1 MLGIKRSESLSGTA
15 ESEYQSLKSQI
26 VISRWQKDKLASLP
40 MTTCKNSWLRRAV
53 RRSRSTLLGGSLLLF
68 FLGPGS
74 ACLAQE
80 LSKKTSQQTADAAA
94 AQKSEFIAP
103 GIEHLQITRGYKS
116 EKDATGPWFI
126 NILRVDLSQTR
137 LRLVHALDEAVGLE
151 TVSSMA
157 ARYGALAAINS
168 GYFRTTGTYRGDS
181 VGIEVLGGK
190 ILSETNNARVAVGL
204 IERAGRQELIF
215 GHLKFDG
222 QIALGPSARLPG
234 NLAGRDTPGMRGP
247 QVKHAING
255 LNRPRADNELIVFT
269 PEFHRTTLTE
279 PSGLEIIVRRGRV
292 VDLRDLKGSS
302 AIPADGFVISTSG
315 FAREWALK
323 NFRPGARVQ
332 LLLNLSAVETE
343 LAGLW
348 KQTTSIIGGGPQLI
362 KNGRVEITN
371 AAEKILPSFVSD
383 GHPRTAIAKLKSGQI
398 LLVTVDGRQP
408 GESIG
413 MSLTMLADLLLE
425 FGAVEAINLDGGGS
439 TTMVV
444 RNKLVNKP
452 SDAGGE
458 RPVSDAILL
467 YPR

>member
-1 MLGIKRSESLSGTA
+1 MSSGVNGMRAINIALLRSA
-15 ESEYQSLKSQI
+15 RNH
-26 VISRWQKDKLASLP
+26 V
-40 MTTCKNSWLRRAV
+40 LRF
-53 RRSRSTLLGGSLLLF
+53 SLLIGL
-68 FLGPGS
+68 L
-74 ACLAQE
+74 ACI
-80 LSKKTSQQTADAAA
+80 SFDAAIPSPTQTLTA
-94 AQKSEFIAP
+94 GAQKSEFIAP
-103 GIEHLQITRGYKS
+103 GIEHIQITRGHKS
-116 EKDATGPWFI
+116 EQDATGPWFI
-126 NILRVDLSQTR
+126 NILRIDLTGAR

-157 ARYGALAAINS
+157 ARYGALAAVNS

-181 VGIEVLGGK
+181 VGVEVLDGR
-190 ILSETNNARVAVGL
+190 ILSESNNARAAVGL
-204 IERAGRQELIF
+204 IDRAGRQELIF

-222 QIALGPSARLPG
+222 QIVVGPSAKWPG
-234 NLAGRDTPGMRGP
+234 HLARAETRRMRVP
-247 QVKHAING
+247 QLKQAING

-279 PSGLEIIVRRGRV
+279 PGGLELIVRHSRV
-292 VDLRDLKGSS
+292 VALRDLKGSS
-302 AIPADGFVISTSG
+302 TIPADGFVISTSG
-315 FAREWALK
+315 SARDWALK
-323 NFRPGARVQ
+323 NLRRGAQIR
-332 LLLNLSAVETE
+332 LDLKLSPVEPDQVDS
-343 LAGLW
+343 W
-348 KQTTSIIGGGPQLI
+348 KQATSVIGGGPQLI

-383 GHPRTAIAKLKSGQI
+383 GHPRTAIAKLKSGQV

-439 TTMVV
+439 TTMVI

-452 SDAGGE
+452 SDATGE